1 MKQFTFLK
9 QSLQIVSIIFG
20 ENSSFPL
27 WLQTLIHIFIL
38 VNFSTSRFLSS
49 SKLLNTAITR
59 AQSLVAVV
67 GDPVALVSVGK
78 CRKLWEKFIDTCSS
92 EKSIFG
98 FTKEDLK
105 SHIEAIELKK
115 IYGLN
120 PLAPVFVPMVRTD
133 RPSAGPTKPRATCS
147 TAGEIWEKTGENWKK
162 VEKMGSGPPPW
173 GSMPYGFLPPRFLP
187 PAPPPVGQFPP
198 SPLPSVG
205 QFPYMG
211 PPLLNARGMPYNN
224 LLPGLAPPWARHPF
238 PPISAPALSMAN
250 HPNPFAPGPMLRPG
264 VHPGSPAAMSRSPS
278 PFPLPLAPQF
288 PPWYPNFPP
297 TGPFLDMP
305 PASFSP
311 GPAHSPIST
320 GLPDGGPGE
329 SGAAAGD
336 KVLPRGVDL
345 PTMLSSPELQM
356 AWHAHLV
363 STKQHK
369 EAEALRNLLSR
380 PPTAADGP
388 LNREMES
395 HLARPGH
402 TQSPDSGCF
411 SSPPDTSSQL
421 NKPQAIVSDSLAES
435 MFEELLTDFESS
447 WPASAAEPS
456 SEELS
461 VPLYMR
467 RAHSEERREEEICVL
482 DESILAFALES
493 QPESGSQQQGASALP
508 NLPNQPFSPVL
519 IPSPLRSRE
528 AQQAPLSYA
537 GVLRTP
543 PKTAETDPIQ
553 KIRNL
558 GAVGSQVL

>member
-1 MKQFTFLK
+1 MLRVKTVTI
-9 QSLQIVSIIFG
+9 LQAKFSIFSKIRKRFRL
-20 ENSSFPL
+20 SHYC
-27 WLQTLIHIFIL
+27 LQTLVTSFAFFLLIL
-38 VNFSTSRFLSS
+38 NVSSCRFLSS

-78 CRKLWEKFIDTCSS
+78 CRKLWERFIDTCSA
-92 EKSIFG
+92 EKSLFG

-120 PLAPVFVPMVRTD
+120 PLAPVFVPMLRTD
-133 RPSAGPTKPRATCS
+133 RPPAKPKTS
-147 TAGEIWEKTGENWKK
+147 MSGEISQKSGESWKK

-238 PPISAPALSMAN
+238 PPISAPAMSMTN
-250 HPNPFAPGPMLRPG
+250 HSNPFVPTPMLRPG

-278 PFPLPLAPQF
+278 PFPLPLAPPLV
-288 PPWYPNFPP
+288 PPWFPNFPP
-297 TGPFLDMP
+297 SGHFLDMP
-305 PASFSP
+305 PASFSS
-311 GPAHSPIST
+311 GPAHSPANA
-320 GLPDGGPGE
+320 GLSEGGPDP
-329 SGAAAGD
+329 GD

-345 PTMLSSPELQM
+345 PTMISSPELQM

-363 STKQHK
+363 STNQHK
-369 EAEALRNLLSR
+369 EAEALRNLLSK
-380 PPTAADGP
+380 PPPASEPAPG
-388 LNREMES
+388 RQMEG
-395 HLARPGH
+395 LARPAH

-411 SSPPDTSSQL
+411 SSPPDTTSQL
-421 NKPQAIVSDSLAES
+421 SKPPAIGSDALAES

-467 RAHSEERREEEICVL
+467 RAHSEERREDEICVL

-493 QPESGSQQQGASALP
+493 QPDSDAGQGASALP
-508 NLPNQPFSPVL
+508 INHQPFPPSL
-519 IPSPLRSRE
+519 ISSPLRSRE
-528 AQQAPLSYA
+528 PQAPLSYA

-543 PKTAETDPIQ
+543 PKAAETDPIL